1 MKRSTK
7 KAIVFLSIILIILII
22 IIIVLAITNKPVK
35 EESQMGQTVIAQKAT
50 EVIEGVTTAAA
61 EEEAETTTAEA
72 TVADLPNEKEVRLY
86 IGSDGQMNLV
96 TEYSSV
102 WSVDEDIASFEA
114 INSTEDT
121 IYYSDYYTL
130 HSDYWNAVDT
140 DVTYKIGYELSFDV
154 GGEHKVYTILKPA
167 DISDNPDLFMG
178 EAANDVVTGYMG
190 VWVYCDIGQT
200 GTYIHLTQA
209 DMQADTLM
217 TSIKLRPTPQSSE
230 ISNFKLK
237 AFSYTSDAEFDSDG
251 HYIGTHGYEIPIYN
265 Q

>member
-35 EESQMGQTVIAQKAT
+35 EESEMGQTVIAQKAT
-50 EVIEGVTTAAA
+50 EVIEGVTAAA
-61 EEEAETTTAEA
+61 EEETETTTAEA
-72 TVADLPNEKEVRLY
+72 TVVDLPNEKEVRLY

-130 HSDYWNAVDT
+130 HADYWNAVDT

-154 GGEHKVYTILKPA
+154 GGEHKIYTILKPA

-178 EAANDVVTGYMG
+178 DAANDVATGYMG

-265 Q
+265 R

>member
-7 KAIVFLSIILIILII
+7 KAIVFLTAILIVLII
-22 IIIVLAITNKPVK
+22 IIIILAVTNKPVK
-35 EESQMGQTVIAQKAT
+35 EESQMGQTIIAEKAT
-50 EVIEGVTTAAA
+50 EAVEGVTTAAEEETETAAA
-61 EEEAETTTAEA
+61 EE
-72 TVADLPNEKEVRLY
+72 TVVDLPNEKEVRLY
-86 IGSDGQMNLV
+86 MGSGGEMDVV
-96 TEYSSV
+96 TEYSCT

-114 INSTEDT
+114 INSTEDV
-121 IYYSDYYTL
+121 IYYDDYYTL
-130 HSDYWNAVDT
+130 HSDYWYAVDT

-154 GGEHKVYTILKPA
+154 GDEHKVYTILKPA

-178 EAANDVVTGYMG
+178 DAANDTVTGYMG

-209 DMQADTLM
+209 DMQEDTLM

-251 HYIGTHGYEIPIYN
+251 HYIGTHGYEISIYN

>member
-7 KAIVFLSIILIILII
+7 KAIVFLSVILIILII
-22 IIIVLAITNKPVK
+22 IIIVLAVTNKPVK
-35 EESQMGQTVIAQKAT
+35 EESQMGQTVIAEKAT
-50 EVIEGVTTAAA
+50 EVVEGVTTAAA
-61 EEEAETTTAEA
+61 ENETETTAEA
-72 TVADLPNEKEVRLY
+72 TVVDLPNEKEVRLY

-102 WSVDEDIASFEA
+102 WSVDADIATFEA

-121 IYYSDYYTL
+121 IYYDNYYTL

-178 EAANDVVTGYMG
+178 DAANDVVTGYMG
-190 VWVYCDIGQT
+190 AWVYCDIGQT

-237 AFSYTSDAEFDSDG
+237 AFSYTSDAEFDADG